1 MKKLAKVIDDPT
13 LVRDMNSNAILSKD
27 RIALEARKKL
37 KSDREYKIKL
47 EETIS
52 DLSSRV
58 SVLQELVKQ
67 LLEAKSG

>member
-1 MKKLAKVIDDPT
+1 MRKIAKVVDDPT

-27 RIALEARKKL
+27 RIALETRRRQ
-37 KSDREYKIKL
+37 KSEKEYKIKL

-52 DLSSRV
+52 VLSKRV
-58 SVLQELVKQ
+58 SDLEESLRI